1 MSVERAAK
9 VYLQNRLTRCRS
21 KHQELE
27 PVLTSKRKC
36 GTLGPPLKRR
46 LNISPTTIHLQP

>member
-36 GTLGPPLKRR
+36 GTLGPPPKRR
-46 LNISPTTIHLQP
+46 LNISPTTTHLQP